1 MNPTDTPTR
10 LRRDALGVVSAA
22 VPVRD
27 HLTHHAIDELPTS
40 SEFSTGTMT
49 LEART

>member
-10 LRRDALGVVSAA
+10 LCRYAIGVVSAA

-27 HLTHHAIDELPTS
+27 HLPHYELPTS